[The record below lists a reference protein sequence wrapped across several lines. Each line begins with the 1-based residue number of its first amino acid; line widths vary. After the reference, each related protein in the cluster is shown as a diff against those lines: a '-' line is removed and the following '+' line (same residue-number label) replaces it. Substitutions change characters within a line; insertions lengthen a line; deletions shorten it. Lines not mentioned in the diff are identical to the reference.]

1 MPNIRLVAALLSGL
15 PLLAHS
21 SASAPATA
29 QISYA
34 GSMIQVIFAL
44 GLVLALII
52 AAAWL
57 VRRFSLL
64 PRAAGGQLR
73 VVSGLMVGQRE
84 RVVIVEVRDQWLVLG
99 VTSQHVNLLSML
111 QKPADAQAAQ
121 ADLPPFAD
129 WLSRALQK
137 RTGNQPAAP
146 EQT

>member
-1 MPNIRLVAALLSGL
+1 MPNIRLVAAFLSGL
-15 PLLAHS
+15 PLFAYS
-21 SASAPATA
+21 SASVPVAAPV
-29 QISYA
+29 SYA
-34 GSMIQVIFAL
+34 SSMIQVIFAL
-44 GLVLALII
+44 GLVLALIV

-99 VTSQHVNLLSML
+99 VTSQHVNLLSTL
-111 QKPADAQAAQ
+111 QKPVDAQATQ

-137 RTGNQPAAP
+137 RTGNQPAVP